1 MEDKKLAVIGA
12 IIMFASVGISMAIC
26 KDSYFLMI
34 LLSIFIFC
42 VIAGICAGI
51 TVAVSNKKT
60 NDIIKKVEQETAA
73 KKKEADRKIKDES
86 FEFPAEEFY
95 RSCSE
100 SSISDLDNQY
110 SITKAARIAKDLMD
124 KTAGIKLQD
133 YGNYLHKDK
142 LAQFLATGECLA
154 KEADER
160 QIRQQKQPRAA
171 ANATAAEMTFLTR
184 ASELA
189 KLSGNEKRVT
199 MLDNLLHDYHKKIA
213 DLRAGEEALKT
224 LGMIYADQQKKE
236 GDWAIMGGIAEGIAG
251 VGAGVAVAANTMA
264 NNAKIREY
272 NASMRKA
279 SLEVMSGLPTVAGDR
294 YTLEKE
300 SDKILQRISEAAN
313 KIVLS
318 QPTGDEIWKE
328 LSVGKV
334 DVKQKESGVLALA
347 VPIALKHPLEL
358 DVPDGVVMVV
368 DGILEAEVW
377 FEDSLV
383 DTVHIPFPI
392 YGIPCNSTEKTVLD
406 GMCGSSVAY
415 KDSKYKVKF
424 KDKQNLW
431 VMEA

>member
-1 MEDKKLAVIGA
+1 MNFLPRSFIGLAG
-12 IIMFASVGISMAIC
+12 
-26 KDSYFLMI
+26 
-34 LLSIFIFC
+34 
-42 VIAGICAGI
+42 
-51 TVAVSNKKT
+51 
-60 NDIIKKVEQETAA
+60 
-73 KKKEADRKIKDES
+73 
-86 FEFPAEEFY
+86 
-95 RSCSE
+95 
-100 SSISDLDNQY
+100 SISDLNNEY

-142 LAQFLATGECLA
+142 LAQFLTTGERQA

-171 ANATAAEMTFLTR
+171 ANATDAEMTFLTR

-189 KLSGNEKRVT
+189 DLSGNKKRLK
-199 MLDNLLHDYHKKIA
+199 MLNNLLHDYLKKIA

-318 QPTGDEIWKE
+318 QPAGDEIWKE

-392 YGIPCNSTEKTVLD
+392 YGIPCSSTEKTVLD